1 MSAPFF
7 FSGEL
12 VRTPAPGRPFLATTV
27 ILPLNTPEDFI
38 SIERLPGNDPTTP
51 IWVYFREKYDLLTRV
66 LDEAFLRLA
75 PLDQCLMTAMMPG
88 GVRMPLRMLA
98 ADVFLVHSL
107 EPERTRLL
115 GEGVN
120 LLTIE
125 DSIVRHPLDF
135 GTNAIQMVWYGPH
148 ANDAAWVKFID
159 VTKSMGIEE
168 KRET

>member
-1 MSAPFF
+1 MSPAFF
-7 FSGEL
+7 FSGKL
-12 VRTPAPGRPFLATTV
+12 IRTPATGRPFLTTTV
-27 ILPLNTPEDFI
+27 VLPLNTPEDFI
-38 SIERLPGNDPTTP
+38 AVERLPANDPTTP
-51 IWVYFREKYDLLTRV
+51 IWVYFQEKYDLLTRV
-66 LDEAFLRLA
+66 LDEAFLQLA

-115 GEGVN
+115 GEGVS

-125 DSIVRHPLDF
+125 DSIVRHPLEY
-135 GTNAIQMVWYGPH
+135 GTNEIQLVWYGPH
-148 ANDAAWVKFID
+148 ANESAWVKFID
-159 VTKSMGIEE
+159 VTRSLGIKE